1 MNTANTYSKA
11 LSFITL
17 FLVGIIYLLTLPPS
31 VIETDSGELAAA
43 LYHLGLPHAT
53 GYPLFSILG
62 WLFLQIPLGLR
73 AIVQLHVLGALFT
86 LGGVYLFSV
95 SVNRLLVVKGG
106 FTIQTANI
114 LQAVFCLVTGTMP
127 VVWKQATGIEV
138 YSLHI
143 LLIAFILYRLIV
155 WSKGNSLQ
163 SRIWLGVALGLGFS
177 NHASTIMLGPGLL
190 VLYFALSNKSFS
202 DALKQGLGI
211 ALIAFA
217 VLGVFWAYLII
228 RANQNPLINW
238 GNPVDYQSFTY
249 HILGKQYSNFIGG
262 KGVFAKQFALF
273 FKIGWPFIV
282 LIGGIASLGLFK
294 LSSKLRIWTI
304 ALIINTV
311 TCLIIACNYNI
322 HDIESYFLLAF
333 LSLAI
338 LFCFGI
344 AQAIEQEGVIKKL
357 GYIYPTAAAV
367 IAIGLIS
374 LNWKQ
379 QDLSKLTAYE
389 TYTLN
394 ILEQVEPNA
403 LIYSRQWDTFVAPAL
418 YFQYVEGKGKNV
430 LIIDKELVRRSWYY
444 NQLNNFDANSIESV
458 KAEYEAFLTA
468 LKPFELGSKSFDGNA
483 IEQAWRT
490 LHAAILSKS
499 IAVRPVYVTPDL
511 LSDFQ
516 SGELQV
522 PKGFSLIPVGNLFKV
537 VPDNQPYTPNF
548 TYPIIAYSKR
558 KTNKLIDQMR
568 DIQILTLGYRAT
580 YEKAQ
585 GKPELA
591 QKIMAQADSL
601 SQLK

>member
-1 MNTANTYSKA
+1 MNTANPYSKA
-11 LSFITL
+11 LPFIAI
-17 FLVGIIYLLTLPPS
+17 FIVGIIYMLTLAPS

-62 WLFLQIPLGLR
+62 WLFLQIPTGLR
-73 AIVQLHVLGALFT
+73 AIVLLHVLGALFT
-86 LGGVYLFSV
+86 LGGVYLFSIAI
-95 SVNRLLVVKGG
+95 NKLLVLKGG

-114 LQAVFCLVTGTMP
+114 VQSVFILVAGTLP

-143 LLIAFILYRLIV
+143 LLIAFVFYRLIL
-155 WSKGNSLQ
+155 WSESNSLQ
-163 SRIWLGVALGLGFS
+163 TRIWLGVVLGLSFS
-177 NHASTIMLGPGLL
+177 NHASTIMLVPGIL

-202 DALKQGLGI
+202 DAIKQGLGI
-211 ALIAFA
+211 VLIAFA

-282 LIGGIASLGLFK
+282 LIGWVASLGLFK
-294 LSSKLRIWTI
+294 LSSKLKIWTI
-304 ALIINTV
+304 TLIINTV
-311 TCLIIACNYNI
+311 TCLIVACNYNI

-338 LFCFGI
+338 LFSFGI

-357 GYIYPTAAAV
+357 GYIYPTTAAI

-374 LNWKQ
+374 YNWKQ

-418 YFQYVEGKGKNV
+418 YFQYVENKGNNV

-444 NQLNNFDANSIESV
+444 NQLKNFESKAIEPV
-458 KAEYEAFLTA
+458 KTEYETFLTA
-468 LKPFELGSKSFDGNA
+468 LKPFELGKTFDGNA

-490 LHAAILSKS
+490 LHAAILAKS

-516 SGELQV
+516 SGELQL
-522 PKGFSLIPVGNLFKV
+522 PKGFSLIPLGNLFKV
-537 VPDNQPYTPNF
+537 VSDNEAYTVNF
-548 TYPIIAYSKR
+548 SYPKIEYPKR

-585 GKPELA
+585 GNPELA

>member
-1 MNTANTYSKA
+1 MNTANPYSKA
-11 LSFITL
+11 LPFIAL

-62 WLFLQIPLGLR
+62 WLFLQIPTGLR
-73 AIVQLHVLGALFT
+73 PIVQLHVLGALFT
-86 LGGVYLFSV
+86 LGGVYFLSV
-95 SVNRLLVVKGG
+95 SVNCWLVLKGG

-114 LQAVFCLVTGTMP
+114 VQSVFCLVAGTLP

-143 LLIAFILYRLIV
+143 LLIAFVFYRLIL
-155 WSKGNSLQ
+155 WSESNTLQ
-163 SRIWLGVALGLGFS
+163 TRIWLGVAIGLSFS
-177 NHASTIMLGPGLL
+177 NHASTIMLAPGIL

-202 DALKQGLGI
+202 DAVKDGLGI

-217 VLGVFWAYLII
+217 VLGIFWTYLIL
-228 RANQNPLINW
+228 RANQYPLINW
-238 GNPVDYQSFTY
+238 GNPTDYQSFTY
-249 HILGKQYSNFIGG
+249 HVLGKQYSNFIGG

-282 LIGGIASLGLFK
+282 LIGGVASVGLFK
-294 LSSKLRIWTI
+294 LSGKLKIWTI
-304 ALIINTV
+304 VLIINTV

-344 AQAIEQEGVIKKL
+344 TQAIEQDGVIKKL
-357 GYIYPTAAAV
+357 GYIYPIAAAV
-367 IAIGLIS
+367 IAIGLII

-379 QDLSKLTAYE
+379 QDISKLTAYE

-430 LIIDKELVRRSWYY
+430 LVIDKELVRRSWYY
-444 NQLNNFDANSIESV
+444 NQLKNFDAKAIAPV
-458 KAEYEAFLTA
+458 KTEYEAFLKV
-468 LKPFELGSKSFDGNA
+468 LKPFELGKPFDGQA
-483 IEQAWRT
+483 IETAWRT
-490 LHAAILSKS
+490 LHAAILAKS
-499 IAVRPVYVTPDL
+499 MAVRPIYVTPDL

-516 SGELQV
+516 SGELQL
-522 PKGFSLIPVGNLFKV
+522 PKGYSLIPVGNLFKV
-537 VPDNQPYTPNF
+537 VTDNQAYTPNF
-548 TYPIIAYSKR
+548 SYPNIAYPKR
-558 KTNKLIDQMR
+558 KTNKLIDQMK